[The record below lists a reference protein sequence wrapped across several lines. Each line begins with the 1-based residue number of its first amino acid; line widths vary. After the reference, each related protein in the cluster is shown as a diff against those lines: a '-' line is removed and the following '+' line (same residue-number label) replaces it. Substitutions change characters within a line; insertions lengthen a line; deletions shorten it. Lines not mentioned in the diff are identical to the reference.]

1 MIRAA
6 ARRILSWKPWQKA
19 AAGAGVMFLSGL
31 GFGAFRLASSAPAIP
46 TAEVQRKD
54 FVDTLE
60 IKGEIKAL
68 RSKIIVAPY
77 SSGDLQ
83 IVNLVANSAKVKK
96 GDVLVQFDATT
107 MQQKLAQDKS
117 TVKSAEAEINQSQA
131 AARLKEEQDLTD
143 VMNAKFEA
151 EKARMDAS
159 KQEILSAIEGEQAK
173 LKVVDAEQTLKAA
186 EAKLNADRLSAAADL
201 ASKKEKLKQAEFQ
214 VQQDERSL
222 ESLTLRA
229 PLDGVVA
236 LQSHWQ
242 PQGGPTPFK
251 PGDRAWPG
259 MGIAELPDA
268 SSLKISARV
277 EEAERG
283 QLKVGQ
289 TTEVHVDAV
298 PDRTF
303 EGHVEAISP
312 TASLDFTAGW
322 PIPRNFSVDVAF
334 SESDPRLTPG
344 MAANVRVAV
353 ARIPNGIVIPSGA
366 LFRKAGRTVAYV
378 QRGGNFEETPV
389 EVSRR
394 NTEEVLL
401 ARGLQPG
408 ERIALKDPTL
418 PR

>member
-1 MIRAA
+1 MIRGILTWK
-6 ARRILSWKPWQKA
+6 RRGKA
-19 AAGAGVMFLSGL
+19 AAGAAVIFLGGL
-31 GFGAFRLASSAPAIP
+31 GFGAFRLANSAVAIP
-46 TAEVQRKD
+46 TAEVMRKD

-68 RSKIIVAPY
+68 RSKIIMAPY
-77 SSGDLQ
+77 SAGDLQ

-96 GDVLVQFDATT
+96 GDVLVQFDTTT

-117 TVKSAEAEINQSQA
+117 SAKSSEAEIQQSQA
-131 AARLKEEQDLTD
+131 AARLKEEQDVTD
-143 VMNAKFEA
+143 VMKAKFEA

-159 KQEILSAIEGEQAK
+159 KQEILSAIDGEQAK

-186 EAKLNADRLSAAADL
+186 EAKLEADRLSAEADL
-201 ASKKEKLKQAEFQ
+201 ASKKQKLKQAEYQ
-214 VQQDERSL
+214 VQLDERSL

-236 LQSHWQ
+236 LQNHWQ
-242 PQGGPTPFK
+242 PQGGPAPFK

-259 MGIAELPDA
+259 MAIAELPDA
-268 SSLKISARV
+268 TSLKISARV

-289 TTEVHVDAV
+289 TTEVHVGAV

-312 TASLDFTAGW
+312 TASLDFTGGW

-334 SESDPRLTPG
+334 SETDPRLTPG
-344 MAANVRVAV
+344 MAATVRVAV
-353 ARIPNGIVIPSGA
+353 AKIPNGVVIPSGA
-366 LFRKAGRTVAYV
+366 VFRKAGRTVAYV
-378 QRGGNFEETPV
+378 QRGSKFEETPV

-394 NTEEVLL
+394 STEEVLL

-408 ERIALKDPTL
+408 ERVAVKDPTL
-418 PR
+418 AR